1 MLIQLLSDE
10 EVQHCLDNWGES
22 EDGSKTHH
30 RYQEYKI
37 KENKE
42 SINMPQEV
50 RQLITSKLYN
60 NSYINLV
67 VCPNKISVN
76 FYNEYEEGGFYHK
89 HIDSFRAAP
98 RSNNIYFDYGFS
110 LGLSD
115 DYEGGEFVL
124 ETEIAEVM
132 YPVKKGQLLIF
143 PIIYA
148 HGVKPITKGSRK
160 AIIGWMSSK
169 VSYEQS
175 YILKNLYEINSRFI
189 KGNDES
195 MALKSTLVQNY
206 LSKHWGA

>member
-10 EVQHCLDNWGES
+10 EVNYCLDNWVEI
-22 EDGSKTHH
+22 EDGSKTHP
-30 RYQEYKI
+30 RSREYKI

-76 FYNEYEEGGFYHK
+76 FYNEYEEDGFYHK

-124 ETEIAEVM
+124 ETEIAEVV
-132 YPVKKGQLLIF
+132 YPVK
-143 PIIYA
+143 
-148 HGVKPITKGSRK
+148 KGSRK

-189 KGNDES
+189 KDNDES